1 MKSVFN
7 DFQEMPGIHCL
18 ASPCSTILL
27 LFCMDT
33 FHTNRVSLA
42 AGMGTEDA
50 DKLRKL
56 HPLTL
61 EPAKQLLARSWKSQN
76 YQME

>member
-7 DFQEMPGIHCL
+7 DFQEMPGIRCL
-18 ASPCSTILL
+18 ASPCSTTLL

-33 FHTNRVSLA
+33 FHINRVSLA
-42 AGMGTEDA
+42 AGMETEDV

-56 HPLTL
+56 HPQTL
-61 EPAKQLLARSWKSQN
+61 EQEKQLSARSWKSQN
-76 YQME
+76 YQTE